1 MSRMRSPRPS
11 VRRLVAALV
20 LAQSL
25 TGTAAFA
32 QYRPP
37 PMTESQ
43 RLVREAE
50 TAQVDA
56 SSATTAGDKKRAET
70 KYRKALELFEKAL
83 AAEATSVPAAA
94 GLGAVGLA
102 LQDYERVAAR
112 VAPVYATSPGS
123 LELAYP
129 LGIALFKLKRYEEAL
144 PVLQQVSVAN
154 QPEHLLVHYYLGNYY
169 ALVLQEGDATVA
181 ELQAYLA
188 QRPDK
193 LAGNDYQIHELLGR
207 GHLLRNDPAAAR
219 LSFERAQVGRTESV
233 SIQMGLGA
241 VLEMEGRMAEAMAL
255 LQGLTV
261 RFPQVP
267 EAKERLGRLL
277 LESNDVPSAEVQ
289 ALALVKLGGTPPAHM
304 LLGDVRMAQAR
315 PAEAETEYR
324 KVLELAPGDVAAQI
338 AVGMALQK
346 QGRNE
351 EAISFLEG
359 AVQSGADSL
368 ELWSTLGSVNRR
380 AGRYARA
387 VEVHRRVVEMA
398 PKQAVGHV
406 LLGADHFATGQW
418 DLTIEDY
425 TQALKLEP
433 EHADAKKWL
442 ARALANRARDRAGNG
457 RVDDAVRDLRRAYD
471 LERSSAMARRLGAVL
486 LQQGS
491 HAEARKVME
500 QGVQLPEAAWR
511 EHLMLGYARLG
522 AGAPKEALEAFEKAG
537 QMAPDLA
544 ALSDVSAGSAL
555 AEMELGQVDAALKRL
570 TDPGTSKRAIE
581 VTRANLSRAYLR
593 RAFSRLETGDGAGAR
608 QDVES
613 AERAGLGGNQ
623 SELGRLSAFAKG
635 LAQTEEGRFADAGSL
650 FKRALSPTPG
660 WARPNTRQLVD
671 AFLLYRNDKLP
682 QARKALTAAA
692 RRPIPEQAPFT
703 AAFTS
708 ALHRREAERAYNSGN
723 MRAAEK
729 AFKAALALAPDSAAL
744 QHNLACVAYRGKKA
758 NDAVAIWRKLEG
770 TVPQASLNLGIDA
783 QERRRDMGQAVDS
796 YRRYLASGAV
806 TRAAAVR
813 EWKDRL
819 QMIYGLAEP
828 AAVPTSNP
836 EPSSATAS
844 DTTP

>member
-1 MSRMRSPRPS
+1 MRRLSRPP

-20 LAQSL
+20 VAHSLA
-25 TGTAAFA
+25 GTATFA

-43 RLVREAE
+43 RLVREGE
-50 TAQVDA
+50 SAQVDA
-56 SSATTAGDKKRAET
+56 SAAATSGDKKRAET

-83 AAEATSVPAAA
+83 AAEPTSVPAAA

-102 LQDYERVAAR
+102 LQDYARVVER
-112 VAPVYATSPGS
+112 VAPVYAANRDS
-123 LELAYP
+123 LDLAYP
-129 LGIALFKLKRYEEAL
+129 LGIALFKLKRYEEAV
-144 PVLQQVSVAN
+144 PVLQQVTVAN

-169 ALVLQEGDATVA
+169 ALIAMDGDATVA

-188 QRPDK
+188 QRPERI
-193 LAGNDYQIHELLGR
+193 ANNDYQIHELLGR

-219 LSFERAQVGRTESV
+219 LSFQRAQVGRAESV

-241 VLEMEGRMAEAMAL
+241 VLELEGKLAEAMAL
-255 LQGLTV
+255 LEGLTR

-267 EAKERLGRLL
+267 EVRERLGRLL
-277 LESNDVPSAEVQ
+277 LESKDLPRAEVQ

-304 LLGDVRMAQAR
+304 LLGDVRMAQGR

-324 KVLELAPGDVAAQI
+324 KVLEQAPGDVAAQI

-351 EAISFLEG
+351 EAIAFLEG

-387 VEVHRRVVEMA
+387 VEVHRRVLEMA
-398 PKQAVGHV
+398 PKQALGYV

-418 DLTIEDY
+418 DLTIDDY
-425 TQALKLEP
+425 TNALKLEP

-442 ARALANRARDRAGNG
+442 ARALAHRARDRAGNG
-457 RVDDAVRDLRRAYD
+457 RVDDAVRDLRRAFD

-500 QGVQLPEAAWR
+500 QGVQMPETTWR
-511 EHLMLGYARLG
+511 EHLLLGYARLG
-522 AGAPKEALEAFEKAG
+522 AGAPKEALESFEKAG
-537 QMAPDLA
+537 QMAPDVASLA
-544 ALSDVSAGSAL
+544 DVSAGSAL

-570 TDPGTSKRAIE
+570 SEPGTSKRAIE
-581 VTRANLSRAYLR
+581 VTRANLSRAHLR
-593 RAFSRLETGDGAGAR
+593 RAFARLEAGDGAGAR

-613 AERAGLGGNQ
+613 AERAGVGGN
-623 SELGRLSAFAKG
+623 SSSLGRLAVFAKA
-635 LAQTEEGRFADAGSL
+635 LAQAEEGRFGDASAGL
-650 FKRALSPTPG
+650 KRALSPTPE
-660 WARPNTRQLVD
+660 WARPNTRQLAD
-671 AFLLYRNDKLP
+671 AFVLYRRDQLP
-682 QARKALTAAA
+682 QARKALTAATK
-692 RRPIPEQAPFT
+692 RPIPEQAQWT
-703 AAFTS
+703 ASFNS
-708 ALHRREAERAYNSGN
+708 ALHRREAERAYASGN
-723 MRAAEK
+723 MKAAEK
-729 AFKAALALAPDSAAL
+729 AFKAALALSPDSAAL

-758 NDAVAIWRKLEG
+758 ADAVSIWRKLEG
-770 TVPQASLNLGIDA
+770 TVPQATLNLGIDA
-783 QERRRDMGQAVDS
+783 QERRREMGEAVDA
-796 YRRYLASGAV
+796 YRRYLAAGGP
-806 TRAAAVR
+806 RAAAVR
-813 EWKDRL
+813 EWKERL
-819 QMIYGLAEP
+819 QMLYGLSDP
-828 AAVPTSNP
+828 ANPAPTSNP

-844 DTTP
+844 DNTP